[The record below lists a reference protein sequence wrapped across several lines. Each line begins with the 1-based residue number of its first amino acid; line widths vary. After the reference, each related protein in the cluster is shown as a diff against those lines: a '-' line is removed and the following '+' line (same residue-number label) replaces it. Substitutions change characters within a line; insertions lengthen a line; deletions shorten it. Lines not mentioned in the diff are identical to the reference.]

1 MYRIMVSTNVYYKCL
16 LAVRLSK
23 SQFLK
28 ETKRQ
33 VTSSNEQIIAQ
44 ITSGNKKTKFFY
56 CVKWKAYKI
65 MTVQKS
71 ANWISKKETAAK
83 SKLFNGDGSP
93 QK

>member
-1 MYRIMVSTNVYYKCL
+1 M
-16 LAVRLSK
+16 SK
-23 SQFLK
+23 SLHK
-28 ETKRQ
+28 LHPVTK
-33 VTSSNEQIIAQ
+33 NL
-44 ITSGNKKTKFFY
+44 NFH

-65 MTVQKS
+65 MTVQQS

>member
-1 MYRIMVSTNVYYKCL
+1 M
-16 LAVRLSK
+16 SK
-23 SQFLK
+23 SLHK
-28 ETKRQ
+28 LHPVTKNQ
-33 VTSSNEQIIAQ
+33 N
-44 ITSGNKKTKFFY
+44 FH

-65 MTVQKS
+65 MTVQQS